1 MSSPTDA
8 TNNLFISAFICP
20 VRKKFS
26 KFTTRKV
33 YKQGATCKSV
43 LWQVSIA
50 VICNL
55 YIFVKQENS
64 EKPHANKKNTKG
76 QKQERLELKMFLLLV
91 KKQESNKRHLFTQ
104 CMMWPNVTTTI

>member
-26 KFTTRKV
+26 KFTTTKV

-64 EKPHANKKNTKG
+64 EKKPLMLTKKLQRKTNKQTK
-76 QKQERLELKMFLLLV
+76 KTREVEILKMFLHLV
-91 KKQESNKRHLFTQ
+91 KGKIPMRGKNLFT
-104 CMMWPNVTTTI
+104 